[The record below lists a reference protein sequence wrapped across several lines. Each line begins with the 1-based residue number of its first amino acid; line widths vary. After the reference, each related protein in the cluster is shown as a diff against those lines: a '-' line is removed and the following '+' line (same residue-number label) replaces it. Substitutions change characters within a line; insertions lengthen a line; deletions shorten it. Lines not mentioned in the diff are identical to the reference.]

1 MPLLAFK
8 PVGRSSLDMS
18 GRSTGRDAWNCAVK
32 RSLGAWMKLEVILGC
47 VMGRAEQ
54 RERNNDIE
62 VSSTAPNGGVYMVQ
76 SLFHSITA

>member
-54 RERNNDIE
+54 RGLYGAIAFSQYNRLEI
-62 VSSTAPNGGVYMVQ
+62 VTSA
-76 SLFHSITA
+76 